1 MRIACVRLS
10 SWRLTRFP
18 LLWREAVIHSA
29 ARPLVC
35 TAAGAA
41 GSNPAP
47 SASSRLHHEVNQ
59 QPPYL
64 STWRSPPTLTR
75 PSSPSQPRVHN
86 FRLLP
91 SLRVEATASKYNN
104 ATCFFTAVS
113 NKNRNIAI
121 PPRLIW
127 PNFLSF
133 KGEGTFLRSANQYQN
148 LWSVSKQSTPPSAL
162 PALLLVESVRLKEVG
177 TGTRLAIGWLRRINT
192 AHRFCETS

>member
-1 MRIACVRLS
+1 MWYSPAAASVPPPPKPLTLILAAKLCQTRSPWSRRVRIACVRLS

-47 SASSRLHHEVNQ
+47 SASSRLHHEVK

-75 PSSPSQPRVHN
+75 PSSSPPQPRVHN

-91 SLRVEATASKYNN
+91 SLRGEATASKYNN
-104 ATCFFTAVS
+104 ATCF
-113 NKNRNIAI
+113 
-121 PPRLIW
+121 L
-127 PNFLSF
+127 L
-133 KGEGTFLRSANQYQN
+133 
-148 LWSVSKQSTPPSAL
+148 PSAIKTEIL
-162 PALLLVESVRLKEVG
+162 QFLLV
-177 TGTRLAIGWLRRINT
+177 
-192 AHRFCETS
+192 